1 MCGAVAAQ
9 EIPCQAPLGYFD
21 PLGLSKD
28 GDVETFRRRREAEL
42 KNGRVAMF
50 ATIGSAAA
58 TVTSFESSFLRLFYP
73 FLLLVDAAVDAVLD
87 VVAVPLDYLLFILLW
102 SFHPHTHNYI
112 LQCIYTHTYIHNT
125 RTVVVVLL
133 LLSLLL
139 FCCLMDFDCFAV

>member
-58 TVTSFESSFLRLFYP
+58 VTSF
-73 FLLLVDAAVDAVLD
+73 D
-87 VVAVPLDYLLFILLW
+87 
-102 SFHPHTHNYI
+102 
-112 LQCIYTHTYIHNT
+112 
-125 RTVVVVLL
+125 LL
-133 LLSLLL
+133 LLFFIFCFL
-139 FCCLMDFDCFAV
+139 FSTPSFPVCYIQ

>member
-73 FLLLVDAAVDAVLD
+73 FLLVDAAVDAVLD

-102 SFHPHTHNYI
+102 SFHPHTHIIIYCNVYI
-112 LQCIYTHTYIHNT
+112 PIHIYIIH
-125 RTVVVVLL
+125 VLL
-133 LLSLLL
+133 LL
-139 FCCLMDFDCFAV
+139 CCCCCRCCCFVV

>member
-1 MCGAVAAQ
+1 MSPQNDLGFQWVPQVPTQAM
-9 EIPCQAPLGYFD
+9 PCQAPLGYFD

-73 FLLLVDAAVDAVLD
+73 FLLSWAV
-87 VVAVPLDYLLFILLW
+87 YISHLW
-102 SFHPHTHNYI
+102 QRLIGWWFQP
-112 LQCIYTHTYIHNT
+112 
-125 RTVVVVLL
+125 
-133 LLSLLL
+133 
-139 FCCLMDFDCFAV
+139 

>member
-58 TVTSFESSFLRLFYP
+58 VKSFESSFLRLFYP
-73 FLLLVDAAVDAVLD
+73 FLLLVDATVDAVLD

-102 SFHPHTHNYI
+102 SFH
-112 LQCIYTHTYIHNT
+112 THT
-125 RTVVVVLL
+125 
-133 LLSLLL
+133 
-139 FCCLMDFDCFAV
+139 